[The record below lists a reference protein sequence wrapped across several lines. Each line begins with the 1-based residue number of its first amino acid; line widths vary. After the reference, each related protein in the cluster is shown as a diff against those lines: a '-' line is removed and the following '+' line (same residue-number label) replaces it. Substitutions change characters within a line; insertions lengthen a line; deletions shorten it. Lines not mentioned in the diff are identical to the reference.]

1 MQNASKEKIWF
12 LGRGFE
18 EYVLMFDLN
27 LSDLNNCRILDCNA
41 GSSSFTAQMHHKGY
55 DVVAADILYGQ
66 PAEKMENVSENDF
79 LTLMKAHKNLKGKSE
94 WGFFEDHDQMIQYR
108 IKTYKEFFEHYKTG
122 KDTFYIE
129 SQLPELPFPDNS
141 FHLVL
146 SSHLLFLYDD
156 RLDYNFHLQS
166 VKEMVRVSSQ
176 EVRIYPLVRL
186 RSNRKSKFVDQLIQ
200 DLSSDYQVEIQKVDY
215 RFREGADEM
224 LRIQKTFGDESRCGL
239 ISPDMIKVEGK

>member
-18 EYVLMFDLN
+18 EYLLMFKLN
-27 LSDLNNCRILDCNA
+27 LPDLAHCHILDCNA
-41 GSSSFTAQMHHKGY
+41 GASSFTAEMNHKGY
-55 DVVAADILYGQ
+55 DVIAADILYGQ
-66 PAEKMENVSENDF
+66 SAEKMENISENDF
-79 LTLMKAHKNLKGKSE
+79 LTLMNAHKDLKNE
-94 WGFFEDHDQMIQYR
+94 EDWGFFENHDHMIQYR
-108 IKTYKEFFEHYKTG
+108 IKSYNKFFEHYKTG
-122 KDTFYIE
+122 KDAFYIE
-129 SQLPELPFPDNS
+129 SKLPKLPFRNNS

-166 VKEMVRVSSQ
+166 VKEMIRVSSQ

-186 RSNRKSKFVDQLIQ
+186 RSNRKSKFVDSLIR
-200 DLSSDYQVEIQKVDY
+200 DLSPNYHTEIQKVDY

-224 LRIQKTFGDESRCGL
+224 LRIQKTSGDQSRCGL
-239 ISPDMIKVEGK
+239 ISTDMIKIEGK